1 MLNSTTL
8 QKQRCRQ
15 SLRKTCIFGAIQQTK
30 FLFHVVRALAKVPIF
45 NPKSVLI
52 LLKQVRPQHTA
63 VEEITNLGQKERAYP
78 WELRIWACEGAQLLS
93 FWPFYQTGRLLPSCC
108 CCSSH
113 RCTVLPR
120 WSKNNNLDLWYT
132 RWLWFLSSVPKRGP
146 PISIEILIETG
157 KNNRMKMFVGPL
169 FLIKGFEWLR
179 SWGSTH

>member
-1 MLNSTTL
+1 MRIRNSE
-8 QKQRCRQ
+8 
-15 SLRKTCIFGAIQQTK
+15 IW
-30 FLFHVVRALAKVPIF
+30 LFDDVSKIYVRDLAQMPRF

-120 WSKNNNLDLWYT
+120 WSKKKYSDF
-132 RWLWFLSSVPKRGP
+132 WFLDSVTMSFPM
-146 PISIEILIETG
+146 
-157 KNNRMKMFVGPL
+157 NWCAQFL
-169 FLIKGFEWLR
+169 FCYRIINIFKHRRCKWDR
-179 SWGSTH
+179 SK